1 MKGKLNIMNLM
12 NRIAISGAA
21 LLMLESTSIGVVT
34 AKADSINNVNEEMTI
49 PDKYISIS
57 NSQIL
62 NALKENNPEAY
73 AKIPVSERTA
83 LLRQDM
89 LRQGGTYIKT
99 NSTGFTVYL
108 NSAIVKTAKLAGMGA
123 VAWAIASV
131 AATAGLTAGPTAAIS
146 TVVGGLIGQVPDGR
160 GVWAKLSNEGSLVTW
175 GLQ

>member
-1 MKGKLNIMNLM
+1 MNKL
-12 NRIAISGAA
+12 AISGAT
-21 LLMLESTSIGVVT
+21 LLMLGSTSIGAIT
-34 AKADSINNVNEEMTI
+34 AKADTVNTVNEDETV

-57 NSQIL
+57 NGQIL
-62 NALKENNPEAY
+62 NALKENSPEAY
-73 AKIPVSERTA
+73 AKISVSERTA

-108 NSAIVKTAKLAGMGA
+108 NSAIVKTAKIAGMSA
-123 VAWAIASV
+123 VAWGIASV

-146 TVVGGLIGQVPDGR
+146 AAVGGIIGQVPDGR
-160 GVWAKLSNEGSLVTW
+160 GVWVKLSNKGSFVTW